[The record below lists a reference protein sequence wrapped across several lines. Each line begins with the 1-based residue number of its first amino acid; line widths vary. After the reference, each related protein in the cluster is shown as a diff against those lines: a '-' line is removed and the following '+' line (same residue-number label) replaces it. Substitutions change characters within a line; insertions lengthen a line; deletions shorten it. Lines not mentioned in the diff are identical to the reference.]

1 MLLWEIADDI
11 MGPNSITQNSDSSR
25 VSCSGK
31 IPLLAS
37 FPLNRSQEF
46 SLLFKHRI
54 KIVIYNLFYV
64 GYYRRYSRSI
74 SIINIKCF

>member
-25 VSCSGK
+25 LSFSGK

-37 FPLNRSQEF
+37 FPLNMSHEF
-46 SLLFKHRI
+46 SLLFK
-54 KIVIYNLFYV
+54 
-64 GYYRRYSRSI
+64 
-74 SIINIKCF
+74 